1 MAYETDPSQ
10 STGPFCRACGAPNQP
25 EARYCA
31 QCGASLSGGQPPAAP
46 VRPAQYVP
54 NYLVHAIV
62 VTVLCCLPFGIVAIV
77 YAAQVNGRLAA
88 GDYNGAVEASRKAR
102 TWCWASFGVGLALA
116 FVYVAYMVIVLGLFT
131 AIWSA

>member
-1 MAYETDPSQ
+1 MANQ
-10 STGPFCRACGAPNQP
+10 SDSAGASGPFCQACGAPNQP

-31 QCGASLSGGQPPAAP
+31 QCGASLSSGQPP
-46 VRPAQYVP
+46 VSTIQPAQHVP

-102 TWCWASFGVGLALA
+102 TWCWVSFGVGIASAL
-116 FVYVAYMVIVLGLFT
+116 VYAAYMLFVMGLLT
-131 AIWSA
+131 LMSVA